1 MVNLEGA
8 ATLNASQ
15 PLAARE
21 KPIVMQNEKKL
32 LTPAMHADAVW
43 TLFLRKR
50 YKEKHHE
57 YYNL

>member
-8 ATLNASQ
+8 ATPNGSQ

-21 KPIVMQNEKKL
+21 KWIVIQNEKKH

-43 TLFLRKR
+43 ALFLRKR
-50 YKEKHHE
+50 
-57 YYNL
+57 